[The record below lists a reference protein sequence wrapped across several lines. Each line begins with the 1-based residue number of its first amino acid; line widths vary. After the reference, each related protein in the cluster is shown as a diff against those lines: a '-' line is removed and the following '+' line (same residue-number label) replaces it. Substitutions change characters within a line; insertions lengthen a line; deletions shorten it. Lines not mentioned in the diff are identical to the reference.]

1 VIGAV
6 LVIPLLLALAA
17 YAPLLLTAP
26 GVVAADTKLYLYL
39 DPWRLMSDAAYTW
52 DIRQLGGW
60 VPHQNVGYLW
70 PSGPWYAVFDLLH
83 TPDWVAQR
91 LWLGTILALAGIG
104 TWYLCRV
111 LETPRHVAVVA
122 AFAYQMSPYV
132 LPYISRTSALLLPWA
147 MLPFMIALTARMCRS
162 FSWRQVLAFALA
174 VATAGGL
181 NATALLMV
189 LPGPAVWLVVEWVE
203 RRIDRRTFLRL
214 AVILSTV
221 SIGASAW
228 WMAGLSTQGKYGAP
242 VLSYSETLP
251 STSATST
258 ATETLRGLGYWLFY
272 DRPGVAPLTTASQP
286 YQTNLLVII
295 AGVSLVV
302 VGLIGLGLARHRRAL
317 TTMLVGGVVLAV
329 GAYPF
334 GDSSPLWS
342 FFADR
347 PKSGVSLALRSSS
360 RAVPLVALALAIGV
374 GHTTANLH
382 RRITRQQQHR
392 QRTITSLRFVV
403 PGMTALL
410 LIANMP
416 ALVSGRLIDPNVSRP
431 EQIPRAWFDAAAYL
445 DHAYD
450 DGSRGSVLIV
460 PGIESH
466 AFRWGYTVDP
476 ILPGLTRK
484 PMITRDW
491 LPLGSAPLMDLL
503 YALDDSFQN
512 GTATPDVVAPIARL
526 LGADTVMAVNSF
538 QYERFSTIRPE
549 RTATI
554 INSET
559 PGLTHL
565 ADFGEPGHNRA
576 PTTGAGDTELGS
588 LPDRALPEIQLYSV
602 DSPFPAGI
610 TTHPAVISGDGTSL
624 VDLAAAGLLDEPGTR
639 LMSAALTG
647 EELRAAVA
655 EAERLIVTDGNRI
668 RAHQWRGSQQVW
680 GATEPLAGVVDAADI
695 FDSRLP
701 VFPVTSTDPRARSY
715 VVAPQVTATATSYGA
730 LLSYRPEYR
739 PSMAVDGDPDT
750 AWAVGWGINPVGQ
763 LITLRSEQ
771 PIERLE
777 PRQLASSER
786 SITAVDVSVDGGP
799 WTPYTLSSTIVLD
812 TPGRAVSIRIAGID
826 ESETASGADDPVG
839 FSELLIPERSTPEI
853 VQVPVDGT
861 DVAGA
866 GTPITYVFTRLRSD
880 PLDPERRD
888 PETAI
893 RRSFDVPHD
902 GRFVLSGRVAESDDE
917 PPSECI
923 DMALLD
929 GISLSL
935 RIDVDGRVT
944 TCDGRDL
951 ELSAGQHT
959 LMFDTDRT
967 NHLVDQVVL
976 ASEISPQ
983 NASSST
989 PVDPDVGRVSRSID
1003 VSSCPSTATCWVQ
1016 TTDGWNTGWSATV
1029 DGVPIDA
1036 PIAGA
1041 SGRNTWP
1048 VAGGTEL
1055 RTTWDPQTRMW
1066 IGIAITLLTFVVL
1079 FVLSVY
1085 RRRTPML
1092 VSMPSVATTS
1102 RAFSVGRVATTL
1114 ISLITAA
1121 VLISPMWGAVAALI
1135 AVLIPRRHL
1144 LSVGLALVALAMLFL
1159 IAQQV
1164 RIGADAGFGWPSVFH
1179 RAHRPA
1185 LLGLVIILVS
1195 TWCDDPRFPKRSSST
1210 ENQ

>member
-1 VIGAV
+1 MIIV
-6 LVIPLLLALAA
+6 PLLLALAA
-17 YAPLLLTAP
+17 YVPLLLTAP

-70 PSGPWYAVFDLLH
+70 PSGPWYAMFDLLRA
-83 TPDWVAQR
+83 PDWVAQR

-162 FSWRQVLAFALA
+162 FSWRYALAFALA

-189 LPGPAVWLVVEWVE
+189 LPGPAVWLIIECIE

-214 AVILSTV
+214 AALLSTI

-272 DRPGVAPLTTASQP
+272 DRPGIAPLTTASQP
-286 YQTNLLVII
+286 YQTSLPVII
-295 AGVSLVV
+295 AGAALVV
-302 VGLIGLGLARHRRAL
+302 AGLIGLTLARHRRSL
-317 TTMLVGGVVLAV
+317 MTMLVGGMVLAV

-347 PKSGVSLALRSSS
+347 PKSGISLALRSSS

-374 GHTTANLH
+374 GHSAAFLH
-382 RRITRQQQHR
+382 RRITSSR
-392 QRTITSLRFVV
+392 LVV
-403 PGMTALL
+403 PAMTALL
-410 LIANMP
+410 LIVNMP
-416 ALVSGRLIDPNVSRP
+416 ALVTGRLIDPNVSRP
-431 EQIPRAWFDAAAYL
+431 EQIPRAWFDAAAFL
-445 DHAYD
+445 DRAYD

-512 GTATPDVVAPIARL
+512 GTATPEAVAPIARL
-526 LGADTVMAVNSF
+526 LGADTVMVVNSF
-538 QYERFSTIRPE
+538 QYERFATIEPE
-549 RTATI
+549 RAASV
-554 INSET
+554 INDAT

-565 ADFGEPGHNRA
+565 ADFGDPEVNRA
-576 PTTGAGDTELGS
+576 APASEQTGSSPGT
-588 LPDRALPEIQLYSV
+588 PLPEIQLYAV
-602 DSPFPAGI
+602 DSPFPAGT
-610 TTHPAVISGDGTSL
+610 TTHPIVISGDGSSL
-624 VDLAAAGLLDEPGTR
+624 IDLAATGLLDAPGIR

-647 EELRAAVA
+647 QALEYAVNDS
-655 EAERLIVTDGNRI
+655 ERLIVTDGNRI
-668 RAHQWRGSQQVW
+668 RAHQWRGSQEVW
-680 GATEPLAGVVDAADI
+680 GATEPLTGVVETPDV

-701 VFPVTSTDPRARSY
+701 VFPETSTDPSTRSY
-715 VVAPQVTATATSYGA
+715 VLTTDVSATATSYGA

-739 PSMAVDGDPDT
+739 PSMAIDGDPNT
-750 AWAVGWGINPVGQ
+750 AWAIGWGIDPVGQ
-763 LITLRSEQ
+763 RITLTAER
-771 PIERLE
+771 PIERIE
-777 PRQLASSER
+777 PRQLESSQR
-786 SITAVDVSVDGGP
+786 SITSIDISVDGGQ
-799 WTPYTLSSTIVLD
+799 WTRSPITPTIELA
-812 TPGRAVSIRIAGID
+812 TPGREVAIRIAAVDGTD
-826 ESETASGADDPVG
+826 TSAGVDTPVG
-839 FSELLIPERSTPEI
+839 FSELLGPDRSSPEI
-853 VQVPVDGT
+853 VQVPVDAT
-861 DVAGA
+861 RVADA
-866 GTPITYVFTRLRSD
+866 ETPITYVFTRLRSD
-880 PLDPERRD
+880 PLDTERRD

-893 RRSFDVPHD
+893 RRSFEVPHD
-902 GRFVLSGRVAESDDE
+902 GQFVFTAHVNE
-917 PPSECI
+917 PDQSPTHTECV
-923 DMALLD
+923 DMARLD
-929 GISLSL
+929 DATVSM
-935 RIDVDGRVT
+935 RVDADGQVS
-944 TCDGRDL
+944 TCDGAPLD
-951 ELSAGQHT
+951 LSAGSHV
-959 LMFDTDRT
+959 LMFDTSEPSLT
-967 NHLVDQVVL
+967 VDTVVL
-976 ASEISPQ
+976 TSATSPS
-983 NASSST
+983 ATSSSVS
-989 PVDPDVGRVSRSID
+989 VDPDSARTSSTID
-1003 VSSCPSTATCWVQ
+1003 VSSCPGTDTCWVQ
-1016 TTDGWNTGWSATV
+1016 TLDGWNTGWSAAV
-1029 DGVPIDA
+1029 DGTDIGT

-1041 SGRNTWP
+1041 SGHNTWA
-1048 VAGGTEL
+1048 VDSGAQL
-1055 RTTWDPQTRMW
+1055 RTHWEPQMRMW
-1066 IGIAITLLTFVVL
+1066 LGIAITLVTFLILVVL
-1079 FVLSVY
+1079 STV
-1085 RRRTPML
+1085 RRRAYAVTDSTATIPVVGD
-1092 VSMPSVATTS
+1092 VSL
-1102 RAFSVGRVATTL
+1102 GRVA
-1114 ISLITAA
+1114 AA
-1121 VLISPMWGAVAALI
+1121 VVALLGAAIVVSPVWGIAAGAI
-1135 AVLIPRRHL
+1135 TMIVPRRRL
-1144 LSVGLALVALAMLFL
+1144 LTVGITLVALAMLFV

-1164 RIGADAGFGWPSVFH
+1164 RTGAPAGFGWPSVFH

-1185 LLGLVIILVS
+1185 MLGLVVMLVAVWRDRPS
-1195 TWCDDPRFPKRSSST
+1195 TTSPSWPTD
-1210 ENQ
+1210 NQ